1 MEAFFRFAGLSLQLS
16 KRCAEEAI
24 VYDISSPK
32 KLYKYLQEEEG
43 FSLIKLGMDN
53 VDSDM
58 VLETLNREFQPK
70 GANNKSQKSLTSS
83 SRDDHQPLTVRRGSM
98 NSQRALSVNIPEY
111 KDNSDDDSDNGR
123 INVSQLD
130 DVFTHELR
138 KSFKSPMKPDQ
149 GNVIIVDI
157 FLY

>member
-24 VYDISSPK
+24 AYDISSPK
-32 KLYKYLQEEEG
+32 KLYKFLQDEEG

-70 GANNKSQKSLTSS
+70 SANNKSTKSLNSS
-83 SRDDHQPLTVRRGSM
+83 SRDDHQQLTVRRGSM
-98 NSQRALSVNIPEY
+98 NSQRGLSVNIPEF
-111 KDNSDDDSDNGR
+111 KDSDDDSERSDG
-123 INVSQLD
+123 SQLD
-130 DVFTHELR
+130 DVYTHEV
-138 KSFKSPMKPDQ
+138 SPMKRGQ
-149 GNVIIVDI
+149 GNVIIDNI